1 MDSEDSTPSTD
12 NDELMLNLH
21 RNGNRAILADSPS
34 FRRPQSLEHV
44 YSCIDRDTPVT
55 ANNARY
61 RGSCTS
67 SHLPAP
73 YAARDKSED
82 EEDDDDE
89 DPLRTAALSQSAA
102 SRLDSYRSATNIS
115 SPFMAAGGGLA
126 HSGTVK
132 ADRLEVESQPS
143 DEMEDSMAQD
153 LEGFADELNRI
164 KRNIGLSSTLAPPSS
179 TPSGRWDIT
188 TAPMDEIS
196 STMVTPDD
204 ESRILSARRR

>member
-61 RGSCTS
+61 MGSCKS

-73 YAARDKSED
+73 YAARGKSED
-82 EEDDDDE
+82 EEDDDDDE

-115 SPFMAAGGGLA
+115 SPFMA
-126 HSGTVK
+126 HSGTLK

-164 KRNIGLSSTLAPPSS
+164 KRNIGLSSIDATLPPSS

-188 TAPMDEIS
+188 TAPMDEMS